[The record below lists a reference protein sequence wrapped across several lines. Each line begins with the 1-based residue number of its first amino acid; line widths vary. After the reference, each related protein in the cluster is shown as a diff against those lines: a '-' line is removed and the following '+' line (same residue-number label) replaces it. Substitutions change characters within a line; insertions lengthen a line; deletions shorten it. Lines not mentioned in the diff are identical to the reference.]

1 MNKIDSHIDSIIIS
15 LDDTILENTIKKVE
29 HNLKSFIDYPV
40 SYENK
45 VFTIWAKLNNEDFS
59 KLYTEICEI
68 LIADNISVINSNNVD
83 EKIKDSVNEDEN
95 FNKFSKIAGEI
106 WEGDIEYEGLINFT
120 EIVKNAFPIRRL
132 YDKQL
137 LAAKHLAYSQNACNF
152 SVPGTGKTTCVYAA
166 FAFLNTLVLDK
177 DKFINKIF
185 VIGPKSC
192 FTPWEE
198 EYQDCFNKKV
208 KSYRIGS
215 SETEDF
221 LQVSEVNS
229 STQLYL
235 INYQKLTH
243 EKYFQYCISILSR
256 KDSNFMLV
264 IDEAHKIKNSEGV
277 WAKKILHLS
286 KYAKSRVI
294 LTGTPLPQG
303 YQDLYNLFK
312 FIYPSKNIIPYSI
325 SELKR
330 LTKNAIQMRSQIN
343 RLTQSILPFFIRIRK
358 AHLKD
363 LLAPIETPPF
373 EITLTPTELQIFNLV
388 DQGVLNLRNS
398 RTCYIRLLQASS
410 NPILLKNAI
419 NNHDF
424 NSLEFEDLDDINEN
438 NNYQIE
444 EDSSIIN
451 NNINLQTLLEA
462 FINSKSLHSKM
473 HSTIKHASEIIKKGE
488 KVIIW
493 AIFSKSIE
501 MLYENLKSMDFN
513 GGVLVGEGNPIS
525 SINNGLNREEVIQ
538 KFKVDEDFQFVIAN
552 AAAVGESISLH
563 KTCHNAIYYEL
574 SYDAAQL
581 IQSKDR
587 IHRVGVPKDVS
598 TNYFYYISDNTIES
612 KIFRVLNRKIQ
623 RMNQV
628 IEGEEIP
635 LLSSFNNNDTLK
647 EIFENYLSA

>member
-1 MNKIDSHIDSIIIS
+1 MNKIDSHNDSIVIY
-15 LDDTILENTIKKVE
+15 LDESILENTIKKIE
-29 HNLKSFIDYPV
+29 NDLKSFINYPV
-40 SYENK
+40 SYEKK
-45 VFTIWAKLNNEDFS
+45 VFTIWGEFNNEEFS
-59 KLYTEICEI
+59 ILYKEICEI
-68 LIADNISVINSNNVD
+68 LIAYEIDLLNSDKVD
-83 EKIKDSVNEDEN
+83 EKIKESVTEDEN
-95 FNKFSKIAGEI
+95 FDKFSKIAIDI
-106 WEGDIEYEGLINFT
+106 WNGDIEYEGLRNFT
-120 EIVKNAFPIRRL
+120 EVVKAAFPIRRL

-166 FAFLNTLVLDK
+166 YAYLNSQKK
-177 DKFINKIF
+177 DSGNYINKIF

-198 EYQDCFNKKV
+198 EYFDCFNKKIN
-208 KSYRIGS
+208 SYRIGS
-215 SETEDF
+215 SQNEDF
-221 LQVSEVNS
+221 LQVSEIESN
-229 STQLYL
+229 TFLYL

-277 WAKKILHLS
+277 WAKKILQLS
-286 KYAKSRVI
+286 KFAKSRVI

-312 FIYPSKNIIPYSI
+312 FIYPTKNIIPYSI

-330 LTKNAIQMRSQIN
+330 ITKNAIQMRAQIN
-343 RLTQSILPFFIRIRK
+343 RLTDSILPFFIRIRK

-363 LLAPIETPPF
+363 LIAPIETPPF
-373 EITLTPTELQIFNLV
+373 EINLTPTELQIFKLV
-388 DQGVLNLRNS
+388 EQGDLNMQNS

-410 NPILLKNAI
+410 NPILLKDAI
-419 NNHDF
+419 NKHDF
-424 NSLEFEDLDDINEN
+424 NSLEFDDLDDVSEN
-438 NNYQIE
+438 NQNE
-444 EDSSIIN
+444 EDNSVIN
-451 NNINLQTLLEA
+451 NNINLQSLLEA

-473 HSTIKHASEIIKKGE
+473 ISTIKHASEIIDKGE

-501 MLYENLKSMDFN
+501 MLYENLKSMGYL

-525 SINNGLNREEVIQ
+525 LLNNGFNREEIIHQ
-538 KFKVDEDFQFVIAN
+538 FKVDKKFQFVIAN

-563 KTCHNAIYYEL
+563 KTCHNAIYYEM

-587 IHRVGVPKDVS
+587 IHRVGIPKGVT
-598 TNYFYYISDNTIES
+598 TNYFYFISNNTIES
-612 KIFRVLNRKIQ
+612 RIFRVLNRKIQ

-628 IEGEEIP
+628 IEGDEIP
-635 LLSSFNNNDTLK
+635 MLNVFNNDDILK
-647 EIFENYLSA
+647 EIFENYVSSN